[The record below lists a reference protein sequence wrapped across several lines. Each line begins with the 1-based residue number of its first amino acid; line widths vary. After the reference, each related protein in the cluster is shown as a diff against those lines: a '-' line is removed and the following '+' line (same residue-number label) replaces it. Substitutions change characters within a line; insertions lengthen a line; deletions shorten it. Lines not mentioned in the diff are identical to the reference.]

1 MSSEVAASGA
11 GLISLLPMVIIFA
24 IFYFLLIRPQ
34 VKKQRKIEQMV
45 KEVQK
50 GDQVIVAGGLY
61 GVVAKVEDNI
71 VYVEIAENIKIK
83 AVKSSIVEVLN
94 KEAEKDEKADK
105 SVDKSV
111 EKAKLAAKA
120 KPTAK
125 AKPAK
130 KKV

>member
-61 GVVAKVEDNI
+61 GVVAKVE
-71 VYVEIAENIKIK
+71 
-83 AVKSSIVEVLN
+83 
-94 KEAEKDEKADK
+94 EKL
-105 SVDKSV
+105 SQVNSQ
-111 EKAKLAAKA
+111 
-120 KPTAK
+120 
-125 AKPAK
+125 
-130 KKV
+130 